1 MWTLTLKT
9 IHLGN
14 LVVFIQWTV
23 WNVDIHRENLSKTL
37 RDKTYEEKNQI
48 SRENEIK
55 RTWKL

>member
-37 RDKTYEEKNQI
+37 RDKTCEEKNQI